1 MDKGVNIEQIQF
13 TSDGQGSLPI
23 FDEKG
28 AFKGLGIGSV
38 KSLYEETKEAVLSYD
53 VDLEKA
59 IKVITSNV
67 ADHLKLKNKGRIK
80 GKRMRI

>member
-1 MDKGVNIEQIQF
+1 M
-13 TSDGQGSLPI
+13 
-23 FDEKG
+23 KG
-28 AFKGLGIGSV
+28 AFKGFGIGSV

-67 ADHLKLKNKGRIK
+67 ADHLKLKNKVE
-80 GKRMRI
+80 